1 MHQRRFNLT
10 DRLLTEVS
18 TALRVIT
25 AKPHATRTM
34 PAARSSADAS
44 PVDPSKEPGTLS
56 DQERKLGAQL
66 MRVNHSG
73 EIAAQA
79 LYRGQALVA
88 QNPRLRAEL
97 LDAADEEHDHLA
109 WCQQRTTELGSHI
122 SLLTPVWYAGSFAIG
137 MAAGLTGDKVSLGFL
152 AETERQVTEHLE
164 GHLDQLPEQD
174 KQSRAIIEQMRSDEI
189 KHGNHATELGG
200 ANLPGPV
207 KKAMRAASKV
217 MTTLS
222 FRV

>member
-1 MHQRRFNLT
+1 MSQRRFNLT
-10 DRLLTEVS
+10 DRLLTELS
-18 TALRVIT
+18 TAMRVI
-25 AKPHATRTM
+25 AAEPRANRAM
-34 PAARSSADAS
+34 PAAEKIDDKSDEQ
-44 PVDPSKEPGTLS
+44 VTEEPAELG
-56 DQERKLGAQL
+56 DKERKLGAQL

-88 QNPRLRAEL
+88 QNRVLRAEL

-122 SLLTPVWYAGSFAIG
+122 SLLTPVWYAGSFVIG

-152 AETERQVTEHLE
+152 AETERQVSEHLD
-164 GHLDQLPEQD
+164 GHLERLPQQD
-174 KQSRAIIEQMRSDEI
+174 SQSRAILKQMRSDEI
-189 KHGNHATELGG
+189 KHGNHATEQGG

-222 FRV
+222 YRV